1 MSTNHKTELYFDFD
15 KSGFLRWRFGCILD
29 AFYTHTHTYTP
40 QQKVTL
46 IECYSISDAAPSE
59 IEEGGDGRMSASAPA
74 ISP

>member
-1 MSTNHKTELYFDFD
+1 MD
-15 KSGFLRWRFGCILD
+15 LD
-29 AFYTHTHTYTP
+29 AFYTHTHTH

-59 IEEGGDGRMSASAPA
+59 IEKGGDGRMSVSAPA

>member
-1 MSTNHKTELYFDFD
+1 MDLTF
-15 KSGFLRWRFGCILD
+15 
-29 AFYTHTHTYTP
+29 HTHTQTHK
-40 QQKVTL
+40 QKVTL